1 MHISTRNKIAIFLR
15 FALTVFLF
23 LSYSYATLVDINA
36 EGDDE
41 GLLDSEP
48 LTGGAGTHLSELL
61 DLTGM

>member
-1 MHISTRNKIAIFLR
+1 MGNEVIILLR
-15 FALTVFLF
+15 FALTEFLF
-23 LSYSYATLVDINA
+23 LSYRYATLVDINA